1 MGSFVLVTAGSEDYS
16 LTCMIFLER
25 GVAFECLNVIYFCC
39 AVSQTELDSPP
50 LRRGESKN
58 VKDFS
63 KQKNTKSFDMHAKQ
77 SQFPQARTTMAR
89 NKTLIVIKC
98 SAFDS

>member
-1 MGSFVLVTAGSEDYS
+1 MGSFVLVAVGSEDYS

-50 LRRGESKN
+50 LHWGESKN
-58 VKDFS
+58 VNDFS
-63 KQKNTKSFDMHAKQ
+63 KQKTQKALTCTQ
-77 SQFPQARTTMAR
+77 
-89 NKTLIVIKC
+89 NKVPFHSPEQQWREIKH
-98 SAFDS
+98 SL

>member
-25 GVAFECLNVIYFCC
+25 GVAFECLNVIYFCF

-50 LRRGESKN
+50 LHWGEGKN

-63 KQKNTKSFDMHAKQ
+63 KQKTQQALETDFVLHACQ
-77 SQFPQARTTMAR
+77 SPEQ
-89 NKTLIVIKC
+89 
-98 SAFDS
+98 